1 MNPSMMPPMPPQGGA
16 SRQPKYTLKDTK
28 EVSCPQCGSL
38 IFKEAF
44 MLRTLSRIM
53 TGESKDTL
61 VTVPI
66 VVCDSCG
73 AAFQE
78 MLPEEL
84 KTPKIS
90 V

>member
-1 MNPSMMPPMPPQGGA
+1 MMPPMPPQGGPP
-16 SRQPKYTLKDTK
+16 RQPKYTLTDTK
-28 EVSCPQCGSL
+28 AVSCPECGSL

-44 MLRTLSRIM
+44 MLRTLSRII
-53 TGESKDTL
+53 TGEAKDTL

-66 VVCDSCG
+66 VVCDKCG
-73 AAFQE
+73 VAFQE

-84 KTPKIS
+84 KTPKVS